1 MLLNFSSKTRKIIR
15 SLRVQCAKSLVL
27 LRKTHFSSRNPAV
40 YFEISFVNRIFA
52 DIKSAILA
60 YSHTVQRGFSPDVF
74 QDVCALSLTMKD
86 VAVTSQTTICYD
98 KPTPIISQE
107 ICRRS

>member
-1 MLLNFSSKTRKIIR
+1 MRMLLNFLSKTRKIIR
-15 SLRVQCAKSLVL
+15 SPRVQCAKSLVL

-60 YSHTVQRGFSPDVF
+60 YKPYGAARFFPRR
-74 QDVCALSLTMKD
+74 LSGRMRL
-86 VAVTSQTTICYD
+86 
-98 KPTPIISQE
+98 ISNHE
-107 ICRRS
+107 RCGCHISNNNLL